1 MNTAK
6 DKKAIKDAI
15 NKRFST
21 AVELLL
27 QEDNK
32 LTKAKIAETL
42 GSNSQS
48 FTEILGNRQYVQL
61 DILYR
66 FFIEYGFNPEWI
78 FLGKEPMRGF
88 LQAQNPP
95 RNGEIL
101 TVSGSYN
108 TQTPVSTEV
117 NASPNESP
125 TASPTHK
132 KQQKQHNYQGIS
144 EGSMAVAEEVLA
156 YESQGVRVIAD
167 MNEYHT
173 ELLNRIIRLER
184 IADEN
189 NQLLKKRGGTVKGK
203 DLL

>member
-15 NKRFST
+15 NKRFSS
-21 AVELLL
+21 AVDLLL
-27 QEDNK
+27 QEDSK

-61 DILYR
+61 DILYN

-78 FLGKEPMRGF
+78 FLGKEPMRGI
-88 LQAQNPP
+88 LEAQTPP
-95 RNGEIL
+95 RNGGKFH
-101 TVSGSYN
+101 VSGSYN
-108 TQTPVSTEV
+108 TQTRVSTEA

-132 KQQKQHNYQGIS
+132 KQQKQGNYPEIN
-144 EGSMAVAEEVLA
+144 EGAMTLTEEVLA
-156 YESQGVRVIAD
+156 YESQGVRVITNLD
-167 MNEYHT
+167 EYHT

-184 IADEN
+184 IAGEN
-189 NQLLKKRGGTVKGK
+189 NELLKKRGGRASAK